1 MNQWKIFIKTI
12 NIMGKRCFLYF
23 LGILFMS
30 IGWSL
35 FAIMTSLLMK
45 NVVDAAENGN
55 ATKIPLIIIG
65 NIICGFISLVIYR
78 GAAILYNVEAKR
90 AYANLC
96 KNVFAK
102 EIKLPFS
109 YYEKHHSGEFISK
122 ISYDLEKMGSIYS
135 SRLRRAV
142 APILQVI
149 VYLIPM
155 FILNWQITICFICV
169 NVCMLIINT
178 FLIKPIRD
186 VSKKISNSNRD
197 MTEKMSNLLQ
207 GMEQTR
213 MYSAGKETI
222 EEFIKE
228 NENFTRQSRKKFL
241 FMALLES
248 SSKGFELV
256 CALAFLIIGIYFTNN
271 EYTTLGS
278 LTAIYSLYGVFS
290 FQFLQLGKYLP
301 ELIGCLVNA
310 QNIFDFIGE
319 DIEPNCWYEDIK
331 YEDIDNYYVKK
342 KIKAEQEII
351 IDKIDFSYRKE
362 LKLLHNFSM
371 NINKGECIAITGQSG
386 CGKSTISKLL
396 LGLYKVENG
405 MIWIDGQ
412 PYLKI
417 NNMEIRQKI
426 AYVPQE
432 PYLFNDSIKE
442 NIRIGKLNA
451 TDEEIENAA
460 KIAHAHEFIM
470 KFENGYE
477 TMVGERGNKLSGGE
491 RQRIAIARAIIK
503 DAPII
508 LLDEA
513 TSALDNESEQF
524 VNESLK
530 SLINKKTII
539 MIAHRLKTVKNADQI
554 IVIDR
559 GKISQQGTHDELIKQ
574 AGIYADF
581 VGMREKAIS
590 WKIKADSLA

>member
-417 NNMEIRQKI
+417 NNMEIRKKI

-539 MIAHRLKTVKNADQI
+539 MIAHRPSTIALADRKI
-554 IVIDR
+554 IM
-559 GKISQQGTHDELIKQ
+559 K
-574 AGIYADF
+574 
-581 VGMREKAIS
+581 
-590 WKIKADSLA
+590 

>member
-310 QNIFDFIGE
+310 QNIFDFRGE

-371 NINKGECIAITGQSG
+371 NINKGECVAITGQSG

-539 MIAHRLKTVKNADQI
+539 MIAHRPSTIALADREI
-554 IVIDR
+554 IM
-559 GKISQQGTHDELIKQ
+559 K
-574 AGIYADF
+574 
-581 VGMREKAIS
+581 
-590 WKIKADSLA
+590 

>member
-301 ELIGCLVNA
+301 ELIGCLVNV

-371 NINKGECIAITGQSG
+371 NINKGECIAITGKSG

-539 MIAHRLKTVKNADQI
+539 MIAHRPSTIALADRKI
-554 IVIDR
+554 IM
-559 GKISQQGTHDELIKQ
+559 K
-574 AGIYADF
+574 
-581 VGMREKAIS
+581 
-590 WKIKADSLA
+590 

>member
-207 GMEQTR
+207 VMEQTR

-539 MIAHRLKTVKNADQI
+539 MIAHRPSTIALADRKI
-554 IVIDR
+554 IM
-559 GKISQQGTHDELIKQ
+559 K
-574 AGIYADF
+574 
-581 VGMREKAIS
+581 
-590 WKIKADSLA
+590 

>member
-12 NIMGKRCFLYF
+12 NIMEKRCFLYF

-371 NINKGECIAITGQSG
+371 NINKGECVAITGQSG

-539 MIAHRLKTVKNADQI
+539 MIAHRPSTIALADREI
-554 IVIDR
+554 IM
-559 GKISQQGTHDELIKQ
+559 K
-574 AGIYADF
+574 
-581 VGMREKAIS
+581 
-590 WKIKADSLA
+590 

>member
-12 NIMGKRCFLYF
+12 NIMRKRCFLYF

-539 MIAHRLKTVKNADQI
+539 MIAHRPSTIALADRKI
-554 IVIDR
+554 IM
-559 GKISQQGTHDELIKQ
+559 K
-574 AGIYADF
+574 
-581 VGMREKAIS
+581 
-590 WKIKADSLA
+590 

>member
-122 ISYDLEKMGSIYS
+122 ISYDLEKMGGIYS

-539 MIAHRLKTVKNADQI
+539 MIAHRPSTIALADRKI
-554 IVIDR
+554 IM
-559 GKISQQGTHDELIKQ
+559 K
-574 AGIYADF
+574 
-581 VGMREKAIS
+581 
-590 WKIKADSLA
+590 

>member
-55 ATKIPLIIIG
+55 AAKIPLIIIG

-539 MIAHRLKTVKNADQI
+539 MIAHRPSTIALADRKI
-554 IVIDR
+554 IM
-559 GKISQQGTHDELIKQ
+559 K
-574 AGIYADF
+574 
-581 VGMREKAIS
+581 
-590 WKIKADSLA
+590 

>member
-371 NINKGECIAITGQSG
+371 NINKGECVAITGQSG

-539 MIAHRLKTVKNADQI
+539 MIAHRPSTIALADREI
-554 IVIDR
+554 IM
-559 GKISQQGTHDELIKQ
+559 K
-574 AGIYADF
+574 
-581 VGMREKAIS
+581 
-590 WKIKADSLA
+590 

>member
-12 NIMGKRCFLYF
+12 NIMEKRCFLYF

-371 NINKGECIAITGQSG
+371 NINKGECIAITGKSG

-539 MIAHRLKTVKNADQI
+539 MIAHRPSTIALADRKI
-554 IVIDR
+554 IM
-559 GKISQQGTHDELIKQ
+559 K
-574 AGIYADF
+574 
-581 VGMREKAIS
+581 
-590 WKIKADSLA
+590 

>member
-319 DIEPNCWYEDIK
+319 DIEPNCLYEDIK

-539 MIAHRLKTVKNADQI
+539 MIAHRPSTIALADRKI
-554 IVIDR
+554 IM
-559 GKISQQGTHDELIKQ
+559 K
-574 AGIYADF
+574 
-581 VGMREKAIS
+581 
-590 WKIKADSLA
+590 

>member
-460 KIAHAHEFIM
+460 KIAHSHEFIM

-539 MIAHRLKTVKNADQI
+539 MIAHRPSTIALADRKI
-554 IVIDR
+554 IM
-559 GKISQQGTHDELIKQ
+559 K
-574 AGIYADF
+574 
-581 VGMREKAIS
+581 
-590 WKIKADSLA
+590 

>member
-539 MIAHRLKTVKNADQI
+539 MIAHRPTTIALADRKI
-554 IVIDR
+554 IM
-559 GKISQQGTHDELIKQ
+559 K
-574 AGIYADF
+574 
-581 VGMREKAIS
+581 
-590 WKIKADSLA
+590 

>member
-539 MIAHRLKTVKNADQI
+539 MIAHRPSTIALADRKI
-554 IVIDR
+554 IM
-559 GKISQQGTHDELIKQ
+559 K
-574 AGIYADF
+574 
-581 VGMREKAIS
+581 
-590 WKIKADSLA
+590 

>member
-432 PYLFNDSIKE
+432 PYLFNNSIKE

-539 MIAHRLKTVKNADQI
+539 MIAHRPSTIALADRKI
-554 IVIDR
+554 IM
-559 GKISQQGTHDELIKQ
+559 K
-574 AGIYADF
+574 
-581 VGMREKAIS
+581 
-590 WKIKADSLA
+590 

>member
-45 NVVDAAENGN
+45 NVVDATENGN

-539 MIAHRLKTVKNADQI
+539 MIAHRPSTIALADRKI
-554 IVIDR
+554 IM
-559 GKISQQGTHDELIKQ
+559 K
-574 AGIYADF
+574 
-581 VGMREKAIS
+581 
-590 WKIKADSLA
+590 

>member
-228 NENFTRQSRKKFL
+228 NEIFTRQSRKKFL

-310 QNIFDFIGE
+310 QNIFDFICE

-371 NINKGECIAITGQSG
+371 NINKGECVAITGQSG

-539 MIAHRLKTVKNADQI
+539 MIAHRPSTIALADREI
-554 IVIDR
+554 IM
-559 GKISQQGTHDELIKQ
+559 K
-574 AGIYADF
+574 
-581 VGMREKAIS
+581 
-590 WKIKADSLA
+590 

>member
-371 NINKGECIAITGQSG
+371 NINKGECIAITGKSG

-477 TMVGERGNKLSGGE
+477 TMVGERGNRLSGGE

-539 MIAHRLKTVKNADQI
+539 MIAHRPSTIALADRKI
-554 IVIDR
+554 IM
-559 GKISQQGTHDELIKQ
+559 K
-574 AGIYADF
+574 
-581 VGMREKAIS
+581 
-590 WKIKADSLA
+590 

>member
-65 NIICGFISLVIYR
+65 NIICGVISLVIYR

-539 MIAHRLKTVKNADQI
+539 MIAHRPSTIALADRKI
-554 IVIDR
+554 IM
-559 GKISQQGTHDELIKQ
+559 K
-574 AGIYADF
+574 
-581 VGMREKAIS
+581 
-590 WKIKADSLA
+590 

>member
-319 DIEPNCWYEDIK
+319 DIEPNCWYEDI
-331 YEDIDNYYVKK
+331 DNYYVKK

-371 NINKGECIAITGQSG
+371 NINKGECIAITGKSG

-539 MIAHRLKTVKNADQI
+539 MIAHRPSTIALADRKI
-554 IVIDR
+554 IM
-559 GKISQQGTHDELIKQ
+559 K
-574 AGIYADF
+574 
-581 VGMREKAIS
+581 
-590 WKIKADSLA
+590 

>member
-310 QNIFDFIGE
+310 QNIFDFICE

-371 NINKGECIAITGQSG
+371 NINKGECVAITGQSG

-539 MIAHRLKTVKNADQI
+539 MIAHRPSTIALADREI
-554 IVIDR
+554 IM
-559 GKISQQGTHDELIKQ
+559 K
-574 AGIYADF
+574 
-581 VGMREKAIS
+581 
-590 WKIKADSLA
+590 

>member
-78 GAAILYNVEAKR
+78 GAAILYNVEVKR

-271 EYTTLGS
+271 KYTTLGS

-503 DAPII
+503 EAPII

-539 MIAHRLKTVKNADQI
+539 MIAHRPSTIALADRKI
-554 IVIDR
+554 IM
-559 GKISQQGTHDELIKQ
+559 K
-574 AGIYADF
+574 
-581 VGMREKAIS
+581 
-590 WKIKADSLA
+590 

>member
-460 KIAHAHEFIM
+460 KIAHAHGFIM

-539 MIAHRLKTVKNADQI
+539 MIAHRPSTIALADRKI
-554 IVIDR
+554 IM
-559 GKISQQGTHDELIKQ
+559 K
-574 AGIYADF
+574 
-581 VGMREKAIS
+581 
-590 WKIKADSLA
+590 

>member
-109 YYEKHHSGEFISK
+109 YYEKHHSGELISK

-539 MIAHRLKTVKNADQI
+539 MIAHRPSTIALADRKI
-554 IVIDR
+554 IM
-559 GKISQQGTHDELIKQ
+559 K
-574 AGIYADF
+574 
-581 VGMREKAIS
+581 
-590 WKIKADSLA
+590 

>member
-197 MTEKMSNLLQ
+197 MTEKRSNLLQ

-271 EYTTLGS
+271 KYTTLGS

-539 MIAHRLKTVKNADQI
+539 MIAHRPSTIALADRKI
-554 IVIDR
+554 IM
-559 GKISQQGTHDELIKQ
+559 K
-574 AGIYADF
+574 
-581 VGMREKAIS
+581 
-590 WKIKADSLA
+590 

>member
-109 YYEKHHSGEFISK
+109 YYEKHHSGEFVSK

-371 NINKGECIAITGQSG
+371 NINKGECVAITGQSG

-539 MIAHRLKTVKNADQI
+539 MIAHRPSTIALADREI
-554 IVIDR
+554 IM
-559 GKISQQGTHDELIKQ
+559 K
-574 AGIYADF
+574 
-581 VGMREKAIS
+581 
-590 WKIKADSLA
+590 

>member
-241 FMALLES
+241 LMALLES

-539 MIAHRLKTVKNADQI
+539 MIAHRPSTIALADRKI
-554 IVIDR
+554 IM
-559 GKISQQGTHDELIKQ
+559 K
-574 AGIYADF
+574 
-581 VGMREKAIS
+581 
-590 WKIKADSLA
+590 

>member
-371 NINKGECIAITGQSG
+371 NINKGECVAITGQSG
-386 CGKSTISKLL
+386 CGKSTIYKLL

-539 MIAHRLKTVKNADQI
+539 MIAHRPSTIALADREI
-554 IVIDR
+554 IM
-559 GKISQQGTHDELIKQ
+559 K
-574 AGIYADF
+574 
-581 VGMREKAIS
+581 
-590 WKIKADSLA
+590 

>member
-460 KIAHAHEFIM
+460 RIAHAHEFIM

-539 MIAHRLKTVKNADQI
+539 MIAHRPSTIALADRKI
-554 IVIDR
+554 IM
-559 GKISQQGTHDELIKQ
+559 K
-574 AGIYADF
+574 
-581 VGMREKAIS
+581 
-590 WKIKADSLA
+590 

>member
-78 GAAILYNVEAKR
+78 EAAILYNVEAKR

-539 MIAHRLKTVKNADQI
+539 MIAHRPSTIALADRKI
-554 IVIDR
+554 IM
-559 GKISQQGTHDELIKQ
+559 K
-574 AGIYADF
+574 
-581 VGMREKAIS
+581 
-590 WKIKADSLA
+590 

>member
-539 MIAHRLKTVKNADQI
+539 MIAHRPSTIALADREI
-554 IVIDR
+554 IM
-559 GKISQQGTHDELIKQ
+559 K
-574 AGIYADF
+574 
-581 VGMREKAIS
+581 
-590 WKIKADSLA
+590 

>member
-278 LTAIYSLYGVFS
+278 LTAIYSLYVVFS

-539 MIAHRLKTVKNADQI
+539 MIAHRPSTIALADRKI
-554 IVIDR
+554 IM
-559 GKISQQGTHDELIKQ
+559 K
-574 AGIYADF
+574 
-581 VGMREKAIS
+581 
-590 WKIKADSLA
+590 